1 MNVQE
6 ENFLRSATGISK
18 SECKLLEEIEGSS
31 PSLHHPVKCF
41 KVSSSL
47 LLKKKPVELRKINK
61 KSLPLYYPLSNL
73 I

>member
-6 ENFLRSATGISK
+6 EKFLRSAPGISK

-31 PSLHHPVKCF
+31 PSLYHPVKCF
-41 KVSSSL
+41 KVSSL
-47 LLKKKPVELRKINK
+47 LLFRKNSVKLRKINK